1 MGWWEG
7 SEGWEDGESV
17 EWWEVCSVVWVGGWF
32 VVLEDGCHS
41 VGDQEGHGALGETCV
56 IRA

>member
-17 EWWEVCSVVWVGGWF
+17 EWWEVCSVVWGGR
-32 VVLEDGCHS
+32 VVCGFGRWLSLCGRPGGSRC
-41 VGDQEGHGALGETCV
+41 
-56 IRA
+56 IR